1 MKKKRF
7 IAMLVLV
14 IICSLFMESCKP
26 SHQINPKLPPM
37 AANGTI
43 TYGLYGLD
51 GEIEVDKHFRL
62 ASHEQF
68 EKIFAFGNFI
78 DSDRDYKLLIFV
90 DYQATMFSVNDQEFK
105 QNYDFSAEAQEHIH
119 FKFMLPPLEDGF
131 HDLLLV
137 VVKDPNNLSLDDEY
151 RKQTDLS
158 HLTSVRYSITVG
170 ENDGVKVSPDFL
182 QYPSIENTVL
192 EGIFLNDKGEK
203 LQRLLTME
211 CAFEDN
217 PSMFIHIGNNN
228 EQSRRYAVI
237 LLYDWNQISI
247 NEDNILYLLAE
258 PNSQTTI
265 PLLLDSVGERG
276 VHNLTAICIEE
287 PFQHVAIGTPRADFS
302 IRIGV
307 NVR

>member
-1 MKKKRF
+1 MMKKRYLT
-7 IAMLVLV
+7 ALVL
-14 IICSLFMESCKP
+14 IIISSLFMASCKP
-26 SHQINPKLPPM
+26 SIEINPKLPPT
-37 AANGTI
+37 ATNGTI
-43 TYGLYGLD
+43 TYGLYGMD
-51 GEIEVDKHFRL
+51 GEIENEKNFCL

-68 EKIFAFGNFI
+68 ERVFAFGNFI
-78 DSDRDYKLLIFV
+78 DSDRDYRLLIFV
-90 DYQATMFSVNDQEFK
+90 DYQATMFSVNDEEYNQH
-105 QNYDFSAEAQEHIH
+105 YDFSAEPQEHVH
-119 FKFMLPPLEDGF
+119 FKFTLPPLEDGF

-137 VVKDPNNLSLDDEY
+137 IVKDPNNLSLDDEY

-158 HLTSVRYSITVG
+158 HLTSVRYSISVG
-170 ENDGVKVSPDFL
+170 RNDGVKASPDFL
-182 QYPSIENTVL
+182 QYPSIDNTVL
-192 EGIFLNDKGEK
+192 EGIFLNDRTDR

-217 PSMFIHIGNNN
+217 PSVFIHIGNNDD
-228 EQSRRYAVI
+228 QSRRYAII

-287 PFQHVAIGTPRADFS
+287 PFQNVAIDTPRADFS

-307 NVR
+307 NVQ